1 MTSSRRRAEKGSW
14 GRGHRPS
21 CQKSAVAM
29 ATSGGGRGQQLSALS
44 LLSSDWAP
52 GFQAP
57 VWLNA
62 RGGFP
67 ANFSLTGQ
75 ALELASSPPLCS
87 GPG

>member
-14 GRGHRPS
+14 GCGHRTS
-21 CQKSAVAM
+21 RQKSAVAM
-29 ATSGGGRGQQLSALS
+29 ATSRGGRGPAALRPF
-44 LLSSDWAP
+44 LSSDWAP

-62 RGGFP
+62 RGGFQ

-75 ALELASSPPLCS
+75 ALELTSSPPLCS
-87 GPG
+87 GRG